1 MSLGGIVLMS
11 TQLQPQPVDYAK
23 AIAMLVAQ
31 MSLERAVQVY
41 EYVRFLESQPTYP
54 PPIKS
59 DDEDW
64 LNDTEEQLQAEDT
77 LWEAASARHREQFAA
92 FAAAARTE
100 IASGTAQPMFT
111 DEGEFAVQ

>member
-1 MSLGGIVLMS
+1 MS
-11 TQLQPQPVDYAK
+11 TQLQLQPVDYAK

-54 PPIKS
+54 PPIES

-77 LWEAASARHREQFAA
+77 LWAAYARHHERFAA
-92 FAAAARTE
+92 LATAARAE
-100 IASGTAQPMFT
+100 IAVGVPQLLYIQPNLT
-111 DEGEFAVQ
+111 